1 MDFVLKSRDVADP
14 AITQLLGL
22 MSGTE
27 GGGFFTPDPEQGGE
41 REAAQGKWS
50 GTHGYNLE
58 FFKAMVEHGFELG
71 VAWDGSAD
79 TMHFELVEGRRLA
92 TSGGSRPLVAG
103 THTH

>member
-1 MDFVLKSRDVADP
+1 
-14 AITQLLGL
+14 
-22 MSGTE
+22 
-27 GGGFFTPDPEQGGE
+27 
-41 REAAQGKWS
+41 
-50 GTHGYNLE
+50 
-58 FFKAMVEHGFELG
+58 MVQNGFELG